1 MTHRQKTGQ
10 MGENEASV
18 YLEKK
23 KYKILERNYRK
34 PWGEIDIIAR
44 NSEKAL
50 VFVEVKAMRT
60 SELFALKPEDNLT
73 STKLRKVRRT
83 AELYANSHPELVT
96 KRGWQIDLVAIEIGE
111 FGQEIRHYENI

>member
-1 MTHRQKTGQ
+1 MTYRQKVGQ
-10 MGENEASV
+10 FGENETVV

-23 KYKILERNYRK
+23 KYKIIERNYRK

-44 NSEKAL
+44 NSEKVL
-50 VFVEVKAMRT
+50 VFVEVKAMSA
-60 SELFALKPEDNLT
+60 SELSQLKPEDNLT
-73 STKLRKVRRT
+73 AAKLRKVRRM

-111 FGQEIRHYENI
+111 FGREIRHYENI